1 MPQNRAALMS
11 LAAALL
17 MVGCGGAMEETPAE
31 PSATESASQ
40 ALYPEYDPNIH
51 CLVWSQ
57 YVDCGPG
64 RPTMYAYYSPDWGY
78 YIERNVCGGS
88 GPIICPLN

>member
-1 MPQNRAALMS
+1 MC

-17 MVGCGGAMEETPAE
+17 MGGCGAPMDEATAE
-31 PSATESASQ
+31 PSATESTSQ
-40 ALYPEYDPNIH
+40 ALYPEYDPDRH

-64 RPTMYAYYSPDWGY
+64 RPTAYAYYSEEWGY
-78 YIERNVCGGS
+78 YIDRNACGAS
-88 GPIICPLN
+88 GPIVCPLH